1 MAVRIA
7 SFNVENLFQR
17 ARALDLGS
25 WTAGRP
31 ILEAHAQLNTLF
43 AEAVYTPARKQRI
56 LDLLD
61 QLGLL
66 HADLAEFAILRVIRG
81 QLVVR
86 HRDGTVEVVADGRA
100 DWVGW
105 VDLTREPAD
114 ELALRHTAM
123 VVRDVAADVLGVV
136 EAEDRTTLQ
145 RFNEQLLR
153 DVGGTPYEQVMLV
166 DGNDDRGIDVG
177 IFVRAPLVIEHIRTH
192 VFDVD
197 DDGVVF
203 SRDCCEYH
211 LTGPG
216 GPLVVLVNHFKSKGY
231 SEPGDRLGA
240 GRRRRQAVRVAEIYR
255 GLRAAGADRIAIVG
269 DFNDS
274 MDSAPL
280 APLLQDTDARD
291 ISAHPTFEPGPRQ
304 GTFQGGNEAS
314 KFDDVLLSPDL
325 FGVATGGAIFRKGV
339 WHGPRT
345 ANPWEIYETLTAEVH
360 AASDHA
366 AIYADVEV

>member
-43 AEAVYTPARKQRI
+43 AEAVYTAARKQRI
-56 LDLLD
+56 LDLLAE
-61 QLGLL
+61 LGLL
-66 HADLAEFAILRVIRG
+66 HADAAEFAILRVIRG

-145 RFNEQLLR
+145 RFNEQLLA

-177 IFVRAPLVIEHIRTH
+177 IFVRAPLSIEHIRTH

-197 DDGVVF
+197 DDG
-203 SRDCCEYH
+203 SC
-211 LTGPG
+211 
-216 GPLVVLVNHFKSKGY
+216 
-231 SEPGDRLGA
+231 
-240 GRRRRQAVRVAEIYR
+240 
-255 GLRAAGADRIAIVG
+255 
-269 DFNDS
+269 
-274 MDSAPL
+274 
-280 APLLQDTDARD
+280 
-291 ISAHPTFEPGPRQ
+291 
-304 GTFQGGNEAS
+304 
-314 KFDDVLLSPDL
+314 SP
-325 FGVATGGAIFRKGV
+325 AT
-339 WHGPRT
+339 
-345 ANPWEIYETLTAEVH
+345 
-360 AASDHA
+360 AASTT
-366 AIYADVEV
+366 